1 MMSSATPGD
10 GGDDIVADLMR
21 DFPTPLNRLLVD
33 LYEVNCEVWL
43 SGPIANTTEAAYVR
57 GTGLTPLQLDWAI
70 GAAQQMDG
78 DHPAFVDG
86 IHREADLEPEEIV
99 SDTSVEDLFGGDLR

>member
-33 LYEVNCEVWL
+33 L
-43 SGPIANTTEAAYVR
+43 
-57 GTGLTPLQLDWAI
+57 
-70 GAAQQMDG
+70 
-78 DHPAFVDG
+78 
-86 IHREADLEPEEIV
+86 
-99 SDTSVEDLFGGDLR
+99 

>member
-1 MMSSATPGD
+1 MSSATPGD

-43 SGPIANTTEAAYVR
+43 SGPMANTTEAAYVR
-57 GTGLTPLQLDWAI
+57 GTGLTPLQLDLAI

-78 DHPAFVDG
+78 DH
-86 IHREADLEPEEIV
+86 RDLHKRSHSFPTRRS
-99 SDTSVEDLFGGDLR
+99 SDPNRTTDALTELLGV